1 MAVTAGY
8 LKQELL
14 KVYNVINRS
23 IFDMGVREQS
33 VEFINNKIL
42 LLSKSNRSPVLKE
55 LDINYPNEALQVNQ
69 LLINIFKE
77 KLKVEF
83 SNIFG
88 FSIVAIFKDYDVASE
103 YSVTLII
110 LDCDVN
116 TYLNDRLELN
126 V

>member
-55 LDINYPNEALQVNQ
+55 LDVNYPNEALQVNQ

-77 KLKVEF
+77 KLKIEF
-83 SNIFG
+83 SNQFG